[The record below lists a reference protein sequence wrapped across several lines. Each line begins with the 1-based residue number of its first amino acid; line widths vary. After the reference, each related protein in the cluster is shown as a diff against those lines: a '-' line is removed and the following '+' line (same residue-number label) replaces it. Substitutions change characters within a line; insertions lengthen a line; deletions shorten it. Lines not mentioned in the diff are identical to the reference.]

1 MKEEEIINILR
12 DENKDYKK
20 LEEDHKKLD
29 QVLDDMNKKKYLTPK
44 EEIEK
49 KRIQKQKLHYKDLM
63 ADLVRTYTEN

>member
-1 MKEEEIINILR
+1 MKEEDIINILR

-29 QVLDDMNKKKYLTPK
+29 MFLDEMNKKKYLTPQ
-44 EEIEK
+44 EEVEK

-63 ADLVRTYTEN
+63 AELVRSYTEN

>member
-29 QVLDDMNKKKYLTPK
+29 QVLDDINKKKYLTPK